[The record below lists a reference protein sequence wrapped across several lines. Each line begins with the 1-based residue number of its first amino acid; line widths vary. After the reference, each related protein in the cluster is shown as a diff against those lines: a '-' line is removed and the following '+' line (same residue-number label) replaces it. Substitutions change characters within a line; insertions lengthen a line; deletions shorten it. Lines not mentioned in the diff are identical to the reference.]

1 MHRKLSLGIS
11 LATVLLLSSC
21 NQAPKTN
28 GARATVTLRDGS
40 LVGGT
45 VVSTSSSEIKLLG
58 DDNVTRTLEM
68 SNVKSIDYQ
77 DAAPAA
83 TDNAANSAPAASGS
97 NAAPP
102 AAGSAAPEPA
112 PNSAD
117 VAADGHEH
125 PAEAAITTKT
135 YRLPIGTQVSVR
147 TEENIDSAKAV
158 EGQTYAAS
166 VSQTVRDEAGAVVIP
181 RGANAQVIILSA
193 SRGSRFTNASDLS
206 LDLKSVSIAGQQY
219 RLSTVDLTQ
228 KGKQGLGAN
237 RRTAEYSGG
246 GAAVGAIIGAIAG
259 GGKGAAIGLGAG
271 GGAGAVTQLAT
282 KGGSIRVPAESLLTF
297 KLDKPL
303 SITKATRE

>member
-1 MHRKLSLGIS
+1 MSRKLSLSIS
-11 LATVLLLSSC
+11 LATILFLSSC
-21 NQAPKTN
+21 NQAPQAN
-28 GARATVTLRDGS
+28 GARATVTLRDGT

-58 DDNVTRTLEM
+58 GDNVTRTLEM

-77 DAAPAA
+77 DATPAA
-83 TDNAANSAPAASGS
+83 T
-97 NAAPP
+97 
-102 AAGSAAPEPA
+102 GSAATTAPAGTGSAAAPA
-112 PNSAD
+112 PGASAAEPPANPAD

-135 YRLPIGTQVSVR
+135 YRLPIGTQISVR

-193 SRGSRFTNASDLS
+193 SRGSKFTSASDLS

-271 GGAGAVTQLAT
+271 GGAGAITQLAT
-282 KGGSIRVPAESLLTF
+282 KGGSIKVPAETLLTF
-297 KLDKPL
+297 KLDRPL
-303 SITKATRE
+303 TITKATRE